1 MTRQKGLEAKF
12 MRRFYSLV
20 VTLVLLLAFAASA
33 QNVPAATS
41 TQPSPAAGDE
51 NTQLRQEL
59 DQMKKAV
66 AALEERLTTQ
76 EKAAQEKKADA
87 KPAPAGDQ
95 PTTAELA
102 TEVKDLDHRMS
113 QTERRGALDRINFTG
128 DYRFEA
134 HSIWGNVPAHFDG
147 MQLQNLMVKT
157 LWLFAPPSQGGMGMT
172 FDPSLLNMPPAQFA
186 GFLGQTVQQNYSQY
200 QFFSGNLTFNQLKAS
215 IGQFSP
221 QLQQAL
227 TNYLTQ
233 VPGVL
238 QNRSSNDTSIL
249 YTNRLRLNL
258 DSKINDDLS
267 VTARLSMYKAW
278 GDSTGVQVF
287 NGQPSSMNIDGTTAG
302 VPNSD
307 MLRVERAYF
316 TWNHV
321 GGSPLYLSIGRR
333 PSTEGPPLNFRNDE
347 PRGGTPSGALIDFQ
361 FDGITVGYHF
371 NDKMVWRLCYGVG
384 YQSGFG
390 NGNILKSPADRLKD
404 THLIGANLDLYN
416 TEKTFIQAT
425 YAHAFNVTDG
435 FNGLLVLPVNP
446 VTGDPVNAPVVM
458 RYTPSANLGA
468 INLFGVNLNQRL
480 GNLDLY
486 ASANYSGTRPN
497 GTTSPFGGLM
507 SDPFET
513 PVDHNGGMFYVG
525 ARYSIPKDDGRTKIG
540 FEFNHGTKY
549 WFNFA
554 QAEDDIIAPK
564 TDTRGDVY
572 ETFVTHR
579 IYERFI
585 LKLGYIRYNYNF
597 SGSGWHVGAPKDL
610 NTTAILGFPTY
621 KDAQMLSLGLTTRF

>member
-1 MTRQKGLEAKF
+1 
-12 MRRFYSLV
+12 
-20 VTLVLLLAFAASA
+20 
-33 QNVPAATS
+33 
-41 TQPSPAAGDE
+41 
-51 NTQLRQEL
+51 
-59 DQMKKAV
+59 MKKAV
-66 AALEERLTTQ
+66 AAMEERLATQ
-76 EKAAQEKKADA
+76 EKATQEKTAQEKKDEA
-87 KPAPAGDQ
+87 KPQPAAEQ
-95 PTTAELA
+95 QSTAELA
-102 TEVKDLDHRMS
+102 ATVKDLDHRIS
-113 QTERRGALDRINFTG
+113 QTERRGALDRINFSG

-134 HSIWGNVPAHFDG
+134 HSIWGSVPAHYDG

-157 LWLFAPPSQGGMGMT
+157 LWLFTPASQGGMGMT
-172 FDPSLLNMPPAQFA
+172 FDPSLLSSMTPTQFA
-186 GFLGQTVQQNYSQY
+186 GFVGQTVQQNYSQY
-200 QFFSGNLTFNQLKAS
+200 QFYSGSLTFDQLKAS

-221 QLQQAL
+221 QMQQML

-238 QNRSSNDTSIL
+238 QNAYSNDTNIL
-249 YTNRLRLNL
+249 YTNRLRLNV
-258 DSKINDDLS
+258 DSRINDDLS

-302 VPNSD
+302 VPNGD

-333 PSTEGPPLNFRNDE
+333 PSTEGPPLNFREDE

-404 THLIGANLDLYN
+404 THLLGANLDLYS
-416 TEKTFIQAT
+416 TEKTFLQAT

-446 VTGDPVNAPVVM
+446 VTGDIVTAPVVM

-468 INLFGVNLNQRL
+468 INLFGLNLNRRV
-480 GNLDLY
+480 GDVDLY
-486 ASANYSGTRPN
+486 LSGNYSGTRPN
-497 GTTSPFGGLM
+497 GVTSPFGGLM

-513 PVDHNGGMFYVG
+513 PVNHDGGMFYAGV
-525 ARYSIPKDDGRTKIG
+525 RYNFPQNDGRTKIG
-540 FEFNHGTKY
+540 FEFNHGTEY

-564 TDTRGDVY
+564 TDTRGNVY
-572 ETFVTHR
+572 ETYLTHR
-579 IYERFI
+579 IYDRFI
-585 LKLGYIRYNYNF
+585 VKLGYIRYNYNY
-597 SGSGWHVGAPKDL
+597 SGSGWHVGAPKNLDTL
-610 NTTAILGFPTY
+610 SILGFPTY
-621 KDAQMLSLGLTTRF
+621 KDASMLTLGMTVRF

>member
-1 MTRQKGLEAKF
+1 
-12 MRRFYSLV
+12 
-20 VTLVLLLAFAASA
+20 
-33 QNVPAATS
+33 
-41 TQPSPAAGDE
+41 
-51 NTQLRQEL
+51 
-59 DQMKKAV
+59 MKKAV
-66 AALEERLTTQ
+66 AAMEERLAAQEKATQ
-76 EKAAQEKKADA
+76 EKAAQEKKDEA
-87 KPAPAGDQ
+87 KQQPAAEQ
-95 PTTAELA
+95 QSTAELA
-102 TEVKDLDHRMS
+102 ATVKDLDHRIS
-113 QTERRGALDRINFTG
+113 QTERRGAMDRINFTG

-134 HSIWGNVPAHFDG
+134 HSIWGSVPAHYDG

-157 LWLFAPPSQGGMGMT
+157 LWLFTPTSQGGMGMT
-172 FDPSLLNMPPAQFA
+172 FDPSLLNSMTPTQFA
-186 GFLGQTVQQNYSQY
+186 GFVGQTVQQNYSQY
-200 QFFSGNLTFNQLKAS
+200 QFYSGNLTFNQLKAS

-221 QLQQAL
+221 QMQQML
-227 TNYLTQ
+227 TSYLSQ
-233 VPGVL
+233 APGVL
-238 QNRSSNDTSIL
+238 QNAYSNDTNIL
-249 YTNRLRLNL
+249 YTNRLRLNV

-333 PSTEGPPLNFRNDE
+333 PSTEGPPLNFREDE

-404 THLIGANLDLYN
+404 THLLGANLDLYS
-416 TEKTFIQAT
+416 TEKTFLQAT

-446 VTGDPVNAPVVM
+446 VTGDAVNAPVVM

-468 INLFGVNLNQRL
+468 INLFGLNLNRRV
-480 GNLDLY
+480 GDVDLY
-486 ASANYSGTRPN
+486 LSGNYSGTRPN
-497 GTTSPFGGLM
+497 GITSPFGGLM

-513 PVDHNGGMFYVG
+513 PVNHDGGMFYAGV
-525 ARYSIPKDDGRTKIG
+525 RYNFPQNDGRTKIG

-564 TDTRGDVY
+564 TDTRGNVY
-572 ETFVTHR
+572 ETYLTHR
-579 IYERFI
+579 IYDRFI
-585 LKLGYIRYNYNF
+585 VKLGYIRYNYDY

-610 NTTAILGFPTY
+610 DTVSILGFPTY
-621 KDAQMLSLGLTTRF
+621 KDASMLTLGMTVRF

>member
-1 MTRQKGLEAKF
+1 

-76 EKAAQEKKADA
+76 EKAAQEKDKKVEVKQAL
-87 KPAPAGDQ
+87 AGDQ

-134 HSIWGNVPAHFDG
+134 HSIWGNVPAHYDG
-147 MQLQNLMVKT
+147 MQLQNLVVKT
-157 LWLFAPPSQGGMGMT
+157 LFYVNTNGGLLPPSI
-172 FDPSLLNMPPAQFA
+172 DAINNNVA
-186 GFLGQTVQQNYSQY
+186 QNYAGYQY
-200 QFFSGNLTFNQLKAS
+200 FTNNLTFSELKAVMA
-215 IGQFSP
+215 QFPPSMQQ
-221 QLQQAL
+221 QLF
-227 TNYLTQ
+227 
-233 VPGVL
+233 GML
-238 QNRSSNDTSIL
+238 QPATLVGRSSNDTSIL

-384 YQSGFG
+384 YQAGFG

-404 THLIGANLDLYN
+404 THLMGVNLDLYS
-416 TEKTFIQAT
+416 TEKTFVQAT

-458 RYTPSANLGA
+458 RYTPSTNLGA
-468 INLFGVNLNQRL
+468 INLFGVNLNQKV

-513 PVDHNGGMFYVG
+513 PVDRNGGMFYVG
-525 ARYSIPKDDGRTKIG
+525 ARYSIPKDDGRTKVG

-564 TDTRGDVY
+564 TSTRGDVY
-572 ETFVTHR
+572 ETYVTHR